1 MIVGFDRPLFQAE
14 VVASALDRAGR
25 ATQHIGKLSVSVP
38 MLLKQHFQPRVFIGC
53 PWVFPLDGK
62 CLKVLLALLGY
73 PCRLLAQRQRLHF
86 GKINE
91 RAVLFCPFPKLI
103 EPNDTKT
110 VLIDALCVNREAT
123 VLNPAFQLIVPTGI
137 AAANG
142 DYKLI
147 HGYVVAAEQ
156 NRAKPQPVFSHDD
169 SLDGAVKTLCNRGD

>member
-1 MIVGFDRPLFQAE
+1 M
-14 VVASALDRAGR
+14 
-25 ATQHIGKLSVSVP
+25 
-38 MLLKQHFQPRVFIGC
+38 
-53 PWVFPLDGK
+53 
-62 CLKVLLALLGY
+62 
-73 PCRLLAQRQRLHF
+73 
-86 GKINE
+86 
-91 RAVLFCPFPKLI
+91 LFCPFPKLI

-156 NRAKPQPVFSHDD
+156 NRAKSQSVFPYDD
-169 SLDGAVKTLCNRGD
+169 SLNGAVSG

>member
-1 MIVGFDRPLFQAE
+1 
-14 VVASALDRAGR
+14 
-25 ATQHIGKLSVSVP
+25 

-110 VLIDALCVNREAT
+110 VLIDALCVNREAA
-123 VLNPAFQLIVPTGI
+123 VFNPAFQLVVPTGI
-137 AAANG
+137 GAANG

-147 HGYVVAAEQ
+147 HGYVVATE
-156 NRAKPQPVFSHDD
+156 
-169 SLDGAVKTLCNRGD
+169 